1 MNNRYYELGEEVV
14 AKFTELVEKFA
25 YNPIRINYAFIGDNK
40 LKDTVFK
47 ITKINDIN
55 EFLTKKQLLI
65 TINQN
70 IYDRISDQEEVLEIL
85 VKEETSKIK
94 INGETGKI
102 KIEKYN
108 FNSSKSVIEKYS
120 YEEVSKAKELVKL
133 ISEQIEDK
141 NLDNIDLSE

>member
-1 MNNRYYELGEEVV
+1 MNNRYYELGEDVV
-14 AKFTELVEKFA
+14 VKFTEMVEKFA
-25 YNPIRINYAFIGDNK
+25 YNPIRIDYAFIGDNK

-47 ITKINDIN
+47 ITKINDVN

-70 IYDRISDQEEVLEIL
+70 IYDRISEQEEVIEIL
-85 VKEETSKIK
+85 VREELSKIK

-108 FNSSKSVIEKYS
+108 FNSSKTIIEKYS

-133 ISEQIEDK
+133 ISEQVADK
-141 NLDNIDLSE
+141 NSDEIDLSE